1 MVIMEVMS
9 IALNIFG
16 RLNIAKVLMVSGLL
30 NVVVAIVFL
39 WVIRLVNEGLT
50 YASMIYKKQERRF
63 FYINYNRV
71 GKRAP
76 VFFYTILI
84 AGWFILF
91 GRNFYEFKLLAEPFN
106 ELFYSEHQLGSY
118 AFSLYNILIFF

>member
-63 FYINYNRV
+63 FYIN
-71 GKRAP
+71 
-76 VFFYTILI
+76 
-84 AGWFILF
+84 
-91 GRNFYEFKLLAEPFN
+91 
-106 ELFYSEHQLGSY
+106 
-118 AFSLYNILIFF
+118 